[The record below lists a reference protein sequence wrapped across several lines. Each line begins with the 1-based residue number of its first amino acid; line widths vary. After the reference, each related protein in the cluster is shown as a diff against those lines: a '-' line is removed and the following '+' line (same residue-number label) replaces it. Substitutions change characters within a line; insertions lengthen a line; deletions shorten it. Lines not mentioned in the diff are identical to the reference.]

1 MVVLWFYSFN
11 IAVKER
17 LERGVWSA
25 KATEVPRR
33 VAVVASS
40 GVYVLGLRDW
50 MEDRSHEL

>member
-1 MVVLWFYSFN
+1 MVVIWFYSFN
-11 IAVKER
+11 IAVKES

-40 GVYVLGLRDW
+40 GVYVLGLRD
-50 MEDRSHEL
+50 